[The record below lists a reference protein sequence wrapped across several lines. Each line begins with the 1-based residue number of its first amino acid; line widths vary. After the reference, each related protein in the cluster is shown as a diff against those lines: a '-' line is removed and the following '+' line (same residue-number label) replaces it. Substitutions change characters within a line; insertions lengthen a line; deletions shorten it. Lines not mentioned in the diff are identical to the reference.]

1 MRSTNQLSWQS
12 PYTILTLI
20 LGIALVF
27 LGMNFLIQPQV
38 GAMGYGV
45 TVSAIDADALLR
57 AKGLRDLVAGLF
69 FFCLVYFSST
79 RTVALFMMTSTLIPY
94 GDALITAMT
103 PGAAAY
109 AAPMHAGTATFM
121 LILGVLMLRRSS
133 RAAGNAGTARK
144 SGTASA

>member
-27 LGMNFLIQPQV
+27 LGANFMIQPHE
-38 GAMGYGV
+38 GATGYGL
-45 TVSAIDADALLR
+45 TVGSIDADGLLR

-69 FFCLVYFSST
+69 FFCLVTFSST

-94 GDALITAMT
+94 GDALIVAMT
-103 PGAAAY
+103 PGAPAY
-109 AAPMHAGTATFM
+109 AVPMHAGTATFM
-121 LILGVLMLRRSS
+121 LILSVLMLRRAS
-133 RAAGNAGTARK
+133 RSVGVAGTA
-144 SGTASA
+144 GAVSA